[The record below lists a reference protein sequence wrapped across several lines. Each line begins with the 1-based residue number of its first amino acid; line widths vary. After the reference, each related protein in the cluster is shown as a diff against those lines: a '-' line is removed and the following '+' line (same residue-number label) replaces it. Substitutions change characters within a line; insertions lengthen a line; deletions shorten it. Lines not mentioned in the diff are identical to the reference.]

1 MQDKKISEIITGLF
15 DQLKVYFR
23 LQVDYLK
30 LSLGERFIWFF
41 SSLIT
46 RVIFIWTFIFVLTF
60 STLAFVIWFGNKTG
74 NLPLGFLIAAG
85 FYLVI
90 GLLVFL
96 LRRPLIID
104 PLTRF
109 YYRLMELNKNE
120 ENDKI

>member
-1 MQDKKISEIITGLF
+1 MQDRNISEIIMGLF
-15 DQLKVYFR
+15 DQLKTYFR

-41 SSLIT
+41 SFLIA
-46 RVIFIWTFIFVLTF
+46 RVIFIWTFIFVLSF
-60 STLAFVIWFGNKTG
+60 SSLAFVFWFGNKTG
-74 NLPLGFLIAAG
+74 NLPLGFLITAG

-120 ENDKI
+120 ENDKV